1 MSKPMLLVSS
11 VFADKKSFRLIPI
24 VDNAPFSEG
33 IYDIESKVLVLMSN
47 RTKES
52 FHLVPK
58 LDDNGD
64 MVKANKARPNGK
76 LYREERRNLNTFTE
90 YYVMEKDEIVDMIK
104 RLADNS
110 DTFNYDKYLNN
121 VDIITPDQFDSVNME
136 KIDLMKP

>member
-1 MSKPMLLVSS
+1 MTKPMLLISS
-11 VFADKKSFRLIPI
+11 VFADKKSFRLIPMTN
-24 VDNAPFSEG
+24 DSPFSEG

-76 LYREERRNLNTFTE
+76 LYREERRSLDTFTE
-90 YYVMEKDEIVDMIK
+90 YYVMEKEEIIDMIK
-104 RLADNS
+104 RLAENES
-110 DTFNYDKYLNN
+110 TFNYMSYLNN
-121 VDIITPDQFDSVNME
+121 VDIVTPDQQLME
-136 KIDLMKP
+136 KIELIKP